1 MFFASDNTSGA
12 HPAVLEALTR
22 ANTGYVGGYGNDDI
36 TANATQMVRDLFE
49 APEAAVYF
57 VATGSAANALGLS
70 LICEPYQTVF
80 CHRNSHIE
88 EDECG
93 APEAFIGGGKL
104 ALIDGAHAKFT
115 PDALRQTIDF
125 TGRSGV
131 HNMQRG
137 PVSITNTTEN
147 GTVYTPSEVAA
158 ITAVAREYGLPTH
171 MDGARFSNAL
181 VSTGA
186 TPAEMTWKAGID
198 VVTFGGTKNGLMG
211 VEAVVLFDP
220 KKAWEFELRR
230 KRGGHL
236 FSKHRYLAAQMEAYL
251 TDDLWR
257 DLATHANAMAT
268 RLSQGILS
276 VEGAKLT
283 HPTEANCV
291 FASWPRGGHRKAQD
305 AGAQYYLW
313 PFNQTMVGSDDENV
327 AARLVCSWSTTEADV
342 DQFLD
347 TLK

>member
-1 MFFASDNTSGA
+1 MYFASDNTSGA

-22 ANTGYVGGYGNDDI
+22 ANAGYVGGYGNDAI
-36 TANATQMVRDLFE
+36 TTRATQMVRDLFE

-70 LICEPYQTVF
+70 LICEPYQTIF
-80 CHRNSHIE
+80 CHRNAHIE

-158 ITAVAREYGLPTH
+158 LTAVAREYGLPTH
-171 MDGARFSNAL
+171 MDGARFANAL

-236 FSKHRYLAAQMEAYL
+236 FSKHRFLAAQMEAYL

-257 DLATHANAMAT
+257 DLATHANAMAA

-283 HPTEANCV
+283 HPTQANCV
-291 FASWPRGGHRKAQD
+291 FASWPRGLHRKAQD

-313 PFNQTMVGSDDENV
+313 PFNQTLVGPEGENV

>member
-115 PDALRQTIDF
+115 PDALRQAIDF

-236 FSKHRYLAAQMEAYL
+236 FSKHRYLAAQIEAYL
-251 TDDLWR
+251 SDDLWR

-268 RLSQGILS
+268 RLSQGILT

-313 PFNQTMVGSDDENV
+313 PFNQTMVGPDDENV
-327 AARLVCSWSTTEADV
+327 AARLVCSWSTTETDV

>member
-236 FSKHRYLAAQMEAYL
+236 FSKHRYLAAQIEAYL

-313 PFNQTMVGSDDENV
+313 PFNQTMVGPDDENV

-342 DQFLD
+342 DQFLE

>member
-1 MFFASDNTSGA
+1 MYFASDNTSGA

-22 ANTGYVGGYGNDDI
+22 ANAGYVGGYGNDAI
-36 TANATQMVRDLFE
+36 TTRATQMVRDLFE

-70 LICEPYQTVF
+70 LICEPYQTIF
-80 CHRNSHIE
+80 CHRNAHIE

-115 PDALRQTIDF
+115 PEALRQAIDF

-158 ITAVAREYGLPTH
+158 LTAVAREYGLPTH
-171 MDGARFSNAL
+171 MDGARFANAL

-236 FSKHRYLAAQMEAYL
+236 FSKHRFLAAQMEAYL

-257 DLATHANAMAT
+257 DLATHANAMAA

-283 HPTEANCV
+283 HPTQANCV
-291 FASWPRGGHRKAQD
+291 FASWPRGLHRKAQD

-313 PFNQTMVGSDDENV
+313 PFNQTLVGPEGENV
-327 AARLVCSWSTTEADV
+327 AARLVCSWSTAEADV

>member
-115 PDALRQTIDF
+115 PDALRQSIDF

-313 PFNQTMVGSDDENV
+313 PFNQTMVGPDDENV

>member
-12 HPAVLEALTR
+12 HPAVFAALTR
-22 ANTGYVGGYGNDDI
+22 ANDGYVGGYGNDAI
-36 TANATQMVRDLFE
+36 TTRATQMVRDLFE

-70 LICEPYQTVF
+70 LICEPYQTIF
-80 CHRNSHIE
+80 CHRNAHIE

-104 ALIDGAHAKFT
+104 ALIDGPHAKFT
-115 PDALRQTIDF
+115 PDALRQTINF

-147 GTVYTPSEVAA
+147 GTVYTPAEVAA

-171 MDGARFSNAL
+171 MDGARFANAL

-236 FSKHRYLAAQMEAYL
+236 FSKHRFLAAQMEAYL

-268 RLSQGILS
+268 RLSQGITS
-276 VEGAKLT
+276 VDGAKLT
-283 HPTEANCV
+283 HPTQANCV

-313 PFNQTMVGSDDENV
+313 PFNQTLVGPDDENV

>member
-115 PDALRQTIDF
+115 PDALRHTIDF
-125 TGRSGV
+125 AGRSGV

-313 PFNQTMVGSDDENV
+313 PFNQTMVGPDDENV

>member
-22 ANTGYVGGYGNDDI
+22 ANAGYVGGYGNDDI
-36 TANATQMVRDLFE
+36 TANATQLVRDLFE

-313 PFNQTMVGSDDENV
+313 PFNQTMVGPDDENV

>member
-1 MFFASDNTSGA
+1 MYFASDNTSGA

-22 ANTGYVGGYGNDDI
+22 ANAGYVGGYGNDAI
-36 TANATQMVRDLFE
+36 TTRATQMVRDLFE

-70 LICEPYQTVF
+70 LICEPYQTIF
-80 CHRNSHIE
+80 CHRNAHIE

-158 ITAVAREYGLPTH
+158 LTAVAREYGLPTH
-171 MDGARFSNAL
+171 MDGARFANAL
-181 VSTGA
+181 VSTGG

-236 FSKHRYLAAQMEAYL
+236 FSKHRFLAAQMEAYL

-257 DLATHANAMAT
+257 DLATHANAMAA

-283 HPTEANCV
+283 HPTQANCV
-291 FASWPRGGHRKAQD
+291 FASWPRGLHRKAQD

-313 PFNQTMVGSDDENV
+313 PFNQTLVGPEGENV
-327 AARLVCSWSTTEADV
+327 AARLVCSWSTTAADV

>member
-22 ANTGYVGGYGNDDI
+22 ANAGYVGGYGNDDI

-291 FASWPRGGHRKAQD
+291 FASWSRGGHRKAHD

-313 PFNQTMVGSDDENV
+313 PFNQTMVGPDEENV

>member
-236 FSKHRYLAAQMEAYL
+236 FSKHRYLAAQIEAYL

-313 PFNQTMVGSDDENV
+313 PFNQTMVGPDDENV
-327 AARLVCSWSTTEADV
+327 AARLVCSWSTTETDV

>member
-22 ANTGYVGGYGNDDI
+22 ANAGYVGGYGNDDI

-49 APEAAVYF
+49 APKAAVYF

-236 FSKHRYLAAQMEAYL
+236 FSKHRYLAAQIEAYL

-276 VEGAKLT
+276 VKGAKLT

-313 PFNQTMVGSDDENV
+313 PFNQTMVGPDDENV

-342 DQFLD
+342 EQFLD